1 MIRHILVTAVL
12 LGLVACATTGQV
24 TETYRATDLA
34 GIRFEQILVVG
45 IASKSSSRRRFED
58 ALVAQLGERAIASR
72 REIERTDDISRE
84 SVVAAAA
91 RTGADAVLVTR
102 LKDAQTRAKSRGGRT
117 DVQARRKDERLVDFF
132 RYDYV
137 DYTDPESLTLLTT
150 AVITTDL
157 YRVSDEARV
166 YAFESSAVDAKT
178 IEELVDA
185 LSRTVASSVRRSGL
199 LP

>member
-1 MIRHILVTAVL
+1 MIRHILLTSML
-12 LGLVACATTGQV
+12 FGLVACATTGQV

-166 YAFESSAVDAKT
+166 YAFESSAADAKT

>member
-1 MIRHILVTAVL
+1 MIRHILLTSML

-166 YAFESSAVDAKT
+166 YAFESSAADAKT

>member
-166 YAFESSAVDAKT
+166 YAFESSAADAKT

>member
-1 MIRHILVTAVL
+1 MIRHILLTSML

-166 YAFESSAVDAKT
+166 YAFEASAADAKT

-185 LSRTVASSVRRSGL
+185 LSRTVALSVRRSGL

>member
-1 MIRHILVTAVL
+1 MIRHILLTSML

-166 YAFESSAVDAKT
+166 YAFESSAADAKT

-185 LSRTVASSVRRSGL
+185 LSRTVALSVRRSGL